1 MLELVG
7 EAKIEVELKE
17 DTDIVSSFSLEVFI
31 EKTSKE
37 DITSDNASIYIEEYE
52 KAIANLQAQSEEL
65 LENITQARNNRNREH
80 RTKISEYCI
89 RYK

>member
-1 MLELVG
+1 M
-7 EAKIEVELKE
+7 ELKE
-17 DTDIVSSFSLEVFI
+17 DTDIVSSFSLEVFV

-65 LENITQARNNRNREH
+65 LENITQARSNRNRKH
-80 RTKISEYCI
+80 RAKVSKYCI
-89 RYK
+89 

>member
-1 MLELVG
+1 M
-7 EAKIEVELKE
+7 ELKE
-17 DTDIVSSFSLEVFI
+17 DTDIVSSFSLEVFV

-65 LENITQARNNRNREH
+65 LENITQARSNRNRKY
-80 RTKISEYCI
+80 RAKISKYCI